1 MGEQLLRIEEVA
13 LLVGVSTQ
21 TLNIW
26 YRWKKYNPD
35 NDYAKILPDFQ
46 QSGPRQ
52 MRLWKRSD
60 VWALI
65 EFKNTIPH
73 GCKGILGDVTQ
84 RKYKYKENQDEQK

>member
-26 YRWKKYNPD
+26 YRWKKHNPE
-35 NDYAKILPDFQ
+35 NEYAKMLPEFQ

-60 VWALI
+60 IWALV
-65 EFKNTIPH
+65 EFKNSIPH
-73 GCKGILGDVTQ
+73 GCKGILGDITQ
-84 RKYKYKENQDEQK
+84 RKYKYKEEQK